1 MHILNWKLISESCP
15 TGKPYLGTTQKI
27 FADSRLSRLKTK
39 KQNNK
44 DSRSFPNLS
53 WFLFSFLN
61 HKSSSLSPNISNIAL
76 GGFTVF
82 VSCFLFFTYQAHITS
97 MLTIHHITFVL
108 TADPFQS
115 MPTVQGYFG
124 MAFEYTIHVLRSSVF
139 LQKITL
145 HSVDRDH
152 HLCLMM
158 RKDNRWPKITF
169 PRVSTWHI

>member
-82 VSCFLFFTYQAHITS
+82 VSCFLFFYLSGT
-97 MLTIHHITFVL
+97 HHIYVDNTSHHICVDSRPIPKHANSSRLLWNGLWVHYTCAAIISLFTKNNPSL
-108 TADPFQS
+108 SGQRPSPLSNDEKGQS
-115 MPTVQGYFG
+115 M
-124 MAFEYTIHVLRSSVF
+124 A
-139 LQKITL
+139 
-145 HSVDRDH
+145 
-152 HLCLMM
+152 
-158 RKDNRWPKITF
+158 KDNF
-169 PRVSTWHI
+169 S